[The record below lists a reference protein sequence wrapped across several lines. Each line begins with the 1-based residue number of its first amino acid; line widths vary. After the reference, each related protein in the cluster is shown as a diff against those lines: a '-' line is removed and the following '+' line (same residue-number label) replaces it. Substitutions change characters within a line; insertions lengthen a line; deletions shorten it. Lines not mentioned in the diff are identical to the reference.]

1 MNNGAIWLLIGFG
14 ALLFF
19 GGGAMKGGPVAMK
32 GRPVPGAPVDY
43 GYGPY
48 YGGGEDE

>member
-1 MNNGAIWLLIGFG
+1 MNNGMIWLLIGFG

-19 GGGAMKGGPVAMK
+19 GGGAIK
-32 GRPVPGAPVDY
+32 GRTVPGAPVNTGAPVDY